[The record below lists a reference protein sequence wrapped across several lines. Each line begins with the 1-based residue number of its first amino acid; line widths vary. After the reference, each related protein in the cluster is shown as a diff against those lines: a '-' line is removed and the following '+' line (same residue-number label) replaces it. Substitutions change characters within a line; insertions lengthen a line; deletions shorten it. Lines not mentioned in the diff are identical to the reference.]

1 MEKLEE
7 DRQFIAK
14 QRKSLEELG
23 LTEEQIEKALQPS
36 ISFHEQLKE
45 EVAYYESVRKGDFET
60 ITNLHDLGKTL
71 LAYRIYIGMTQ
82 QELAERL
89 GVSPSQV
96 SRDERN
102 EYYGATVE
110 RIQQVMEAMGMVAKT
125 EIQSNKAQMA

>member
-1 MEKLEE
+1 
-7 DRQFIAK
+7 
-14 QRKSLEELG
+14 
-23 LTEEQIEKALQPS
+23 
-36 ISFHEQLKE
+36 
-45 EVAYYESVRKGDFET
+45 
-60 ITNLHDLGKTL
+60 
-71 LAYRIYIGMTQ
+71 MTQ

-89 GVSPSQV
+89 GVLPSQV